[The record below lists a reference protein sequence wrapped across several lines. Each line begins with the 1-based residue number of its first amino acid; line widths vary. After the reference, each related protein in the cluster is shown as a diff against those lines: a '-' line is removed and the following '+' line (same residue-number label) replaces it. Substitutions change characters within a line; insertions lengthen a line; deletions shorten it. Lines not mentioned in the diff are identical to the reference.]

1 MAASA
6 ACKTI
11 DIMRRPGFLE
21 NVTTVGHYIMDRLET
36 MKEDFAF
43 ISEVRG
49 VGLMIG
55 VEIVKENNEPDVEL
69 TNYIAKRA
77 MDYGLILRT
86 SRYGFGNVFKIRPPL
101 TITLSEAE
109 VLCYRLRKLLEEIK

>member
-1 MAASA
+1 
-6 ACKTI
+6 
-11 DIMRRPGFLE
+11 MRRPGFLE

>member
-1 MAASA
+1 MDS
-6 ACKTI
+6 
-11 DIMRRPGFLE
+11 LE
-21 NVTTVGHYIMDRLET
+21 H
-36 MKEDFAF
+36 MKKEFTF
-43 ISEVRG
+43 IADVRG

-86 SRYGFGNVFKIRPPL
+86 SVTDSEMYLKSVR
-101 TITLSEAE
+101 LS
-109 VLCYRLRKLLEEIK
+109 RLRLVRLRCFVSNFVSYWRISSERIYYRAWKICL

>member
-1 MAASA
+1 
-6 ACKTI
+6 
-11 DIMRRPGFLE
+11 
-21 NVTTVGHYIMDRLET
+21 MDRLET